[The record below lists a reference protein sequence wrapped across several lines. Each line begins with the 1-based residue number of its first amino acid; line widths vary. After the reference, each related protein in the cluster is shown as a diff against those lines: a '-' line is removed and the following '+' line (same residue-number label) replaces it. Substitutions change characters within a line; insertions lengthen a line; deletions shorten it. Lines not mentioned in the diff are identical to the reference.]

1 MAKLS
6 NQELYSTTI
15 KKVVN
20 KELTQKEASIKLG
33 ISDRQIRRIVT
44 KYKKIGDDAFVHKNE

>member
-20 KELTQKEASIKLG
+20 KELTQKEASIKRG
-33 ISDRQIRRIVT
+33 NAHR
-44 KYKKIGDDAFVHKNE
+44 